1 MKIISRYIVR
11 SYLKVFYLC
20 TGTFVTIYLTIDFLE
35 KIGRFARAHGAPQ
48 HIVLFFLWKIPEIL
62 DQILPLAV
70 LMATLL
76 TLGMLSRNSE
86 LTAMRGSGM
95 SLARITAPIMA
106 AALAISLFS
115 LAIGEFV
122 VPKSYSKMKYVEDI
136 LIAHKNPNAFFRQN
150 NIWFRQENMILQAR
164 FFDPATRTMKGITLW
179 QTAADLMPTRRI
191 EAEQAVFANG
201 RWVLR
206 EALIREIAGGATVEA
221 QKRDEVPI
229 DLALQVDDLKVLG
242 KYADNMGFFDL
253 KEYCAKLERG
263 GYDATRYRTQ
273 MHSRLSLPF
282 ASLIMAFLGVPFA
295 LRSGRSSGIAVG
307 VGLSLGIGFS
317 FHIINA
323 VLLSFGQE
331 GVIPPAIAAWASNAL
346 YAAAGTWLAMTVN
359 R

>member
-1 MKIISRYIVR
+1 M
-11 SYLKVFYLC
+11 
-20 TGTFVTIYLTIDFLE
+20 
-35 KIGRFARAHGAPQ
+35 
-48 HIVLFFLWKIPEIL
+48 
-62 DQILPLAV
+62 
-70 LMATLL
+70 
-76 TLGMLSRNSE
+76 
-86 LTAMRGSGM
+86 
-95 SLARITAPIMA
+95 
-106 AALAISLFS
+106 
-115 LAIGEFV
+115 
-122 VPKSYSKMKYVEDI
+122 
-136 LIAHKNPNAFFRQN
+136 
-150 NIWFRQENMILQAR
+150 
-164 FFDPATRTMKGITLW
+164 
-179 QTAADLMPTRRI
+179 
-191 EAEQAVFANG
+191 
-201 RWVLR
+201 
-206 EALIREIAGGATVEA
+206 
-221 QKRDEVPI
+221 PI

-346 YAAAGTWLAMTVN
+346 YAAAGIWLAMTVN